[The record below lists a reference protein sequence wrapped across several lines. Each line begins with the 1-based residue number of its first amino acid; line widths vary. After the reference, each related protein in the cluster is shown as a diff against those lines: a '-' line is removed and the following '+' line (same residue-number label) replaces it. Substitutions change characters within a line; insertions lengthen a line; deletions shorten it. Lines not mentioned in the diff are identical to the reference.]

1 MDFDQ
6 NLIAPALG
14 VLGLLIVVFIY
25 QWISKQ
31 DGGSGDV
38 KKIGEQIHIGAI
50 AFMKREYQMLS
61 MFALALLVLLY
72 IFLGP
77 LSALCFLVGA
87 VTSATAGYIGMN
99 TATIANVRTAQ
110 AAHDSGSSAA
120 LTVA

>member
-50 AFMKREYQMLS
+50 VFMKREYQMLG
-61 MFALALLVLLY
+61 MFALVLLSPTLLYSLVLGKRLV
-72 IFLGP
+72 FLP
-77 LSALCFLVGA
+77 
-87 VTSATAGYIGMN
+87 
-99 TATIANVRTAQ
+99 
-110 AAHDSGSSAA
+110 
-120 LTVA
+120 